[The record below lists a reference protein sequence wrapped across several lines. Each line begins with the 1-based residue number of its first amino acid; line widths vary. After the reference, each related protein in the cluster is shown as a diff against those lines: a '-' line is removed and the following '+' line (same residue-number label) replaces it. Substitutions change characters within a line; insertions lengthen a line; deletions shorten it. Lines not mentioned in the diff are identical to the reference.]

1 MWRCNLHDM
10 HFLIV
15 ASGILK
21 LLLMFATG
29 DFGWTK
35 QAMPLHNLSK
45 AQINRCDFRQ
55 TWVT

>member
-1 MWRCNLHDM
+1 MHMWRCNLHDM
-10 HFLIV
+10 PFLIV

-45 AQINRCDFRQ
+45 AQINRC
-55 TWVT
+55 